1 MYHRGARAAG
11 CDRSAERGW
20 STRTARRTFCW
31 CWIGLVTLAA
41 VLQRSLS
48 WNWRTRSPGQGIA
61 AFSNVKRICASRV
74 SSVSWF
80 STAAVA
86 YWQETAAASV
96 QQPVEEE
103 SRPGGKSGSSGPHCA
118 AKRVPYARVSTCR
131 CCQHSG
137 SRSGSGSKVEIKI
150 QVK

>member
-1 MYHRGARAAG
+1 M
-11 CDRSAERGW
+11 D
-20 STRTARRTFCW
+20 W

-103 SRPGGKSGSSGPHCA
+103 SRPGGKSGKAQWATLCS
-118 AKRVPYARVSTCR
+118 KARPLRARLSLPLLPTLGIEIR
-131 CCQHSG
+131 IRIKGRDQDPG
-137 SRSGSGSKVEIKI
+137 EIKTNPLF
-150 QVK
+150 